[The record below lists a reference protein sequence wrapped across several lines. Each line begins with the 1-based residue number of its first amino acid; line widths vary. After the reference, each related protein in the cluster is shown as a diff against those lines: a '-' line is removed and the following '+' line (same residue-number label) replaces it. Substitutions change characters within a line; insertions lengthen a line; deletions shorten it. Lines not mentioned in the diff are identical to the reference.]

1 MGESSDRKEDIPA
14 VAAREAVGGGSQP
27 AGELAFDF
35 PEGYSDAPQ
44 TPPSPVGHAGHL
56 GAADDAEE
64 LFASC
69 FEADPAVPSIAAN
82 SAVAT
87 ASGAGPAAA
96 AESGTAV
103 TDLAIVAFAPAVIEG
118 ATVAPDVTAG
128 AVAPDAAEGAIVAT
142 STEGAI
148 VAPAAEGAIVAPA
161 AEGAIVAPSA
171 EGAIVAPAVAE
182 DPEEYLERVH
192 VQGIESARSGQST
205 CRVCERKI
213 AVRTPRFVISS
224 GNAKYVKYVHVGC
237 LEGFQEIN
245 RLHKLRDLD
254 RLKIPDSDLN
264 DAAMAI
270 YLTLQESVDP

>member
-148 VAPAAEGAIVAPA
+148 VAPAAEGAIVAP
-161 AEGAIVAPSA
+161 SA

-192 VQGIESARSGQST
+192 VQGIESARSGQSG
-205 CRVCERKI
+205 CRVCGRKI